1 MNSLLIFLGLLPES
15 IKFGL
20 IYSIMVMGVY
30 ITYKILDFPDL
41 TVDGS
46 FTLGGFTFAA
56 TMLIF
61 PNHPIIGLLVAAI
74 SGTLAGLVTGLLHVR
89 YGINKLLS
97 GIITMTA
104 LYSINARVLN
114 KPNVF
119 LENEQSWF
127 FIISYEKYFSI
138 FTVIAIVLL
147 IIKFLYDRR
156 IKPDKY
162 VYKSLLIYILIYVFS
177 IAYIYYTK
185 DITMYLLLLIVFVVK
200 LIMDYIL
207 TSKFGLILRALG
219 DNEILVSNLG
229 VSVDKVKIMGL
240 MLSNLLVASSG
251 ALFAQY
257 IKVVDLSSSVGTIII
272 GLASIIF
279 GMGIIK
285 RTRSINNISI
295 VILGSIIYYIII
307 NFALNSSSITDEIF
321 YALGF
326 NSDIIQKLSVKPTDV
341 KIITALFLAVIL
353 GLGKKRGKSNA

>member
-1 MNSLLIFLGLLPES
+1 MDSLMIFITLLPES

-56 TMLIF
+56 TMIAF
-61 PNHPIIGLLVAAI
+61 PSHPIIGLIFAAI
-74 SGTLAGLVTGLLHVR
+74 AGTIAGLITGILHVK

-104 LYSINARVLN
+104 LYSINARILN

-119 LENEQSWF
+119 LENQQSWF
-127 FIISYEKYFSI
+127 YIITYEKYFTIFIIISI
-138 FTVIAIVLL
+138 ILL
-147 IIKFLYDRR
+147 FIKVLYDRR
-156 IKPDKY
+156 IKPDKDVLKSLMIYIVIYIFSIGY
-162 VYKSLLIYILIYVFS
+162 VYYS
-177 IAYIYYTK
+177 K
-185 DITMYLLLLIVFVVK
+185 DISMYLLLIIVFVIK

-219 DNEILVSNLG
+219 DNEVLVSNLG
-229 VSVDKVKIMGL
+229 VSVSKVKIIGL

-251 ALFAQY
+251 AFFAQY

-279 GMGIIK
+279 GMGVIK
-285 RTRSINNISI
+285 RSRSINNISI

-307 NFALNSSSITDEIF
+307 NFALNSSSITDELF
-321 YALGF
+321 YVLGF
-326 NSDIIQKLSVKPTDV
+326 SQDLISKLSIKPTDV
-341 KIITALFLAVIL
+341 KIITAVFLAIIL
-353 GLGKKRGKSNA
+353 AVGKKRGKGNA